1 MAGAAMKRKDIEPMN
16 LSKLFFLGALVLLV
30 LMGACESTTST
41 TELQTSDPVTPVG
54 SWSLRAFDLAG
65 GQTVLVSA
73 PERYQLD
80 LAEEGDAH
88 VRADCNFCNGSY
100 RVSGA
105 TLEMG
110 LLVCTL
116 AACPPGSLDG
126 EYLRA
131 LGSAS
136 SFEVTEGELS
146 VAYPDGVLR
155 FGPT

>member
-1 MAGAAMKRKDIEPMN
+1 MN
-16 LSKLFFLGALVLLV
+16 ESKLFFLGALVLLV
-30 LMGACESTTST
+30 LMGACASTTST
-41 TELQTSDPVTPVG
+41 TELETSDPATPVG
-54 SWSLRAFDLAG
+54 AWSLRAFDLAG
-65 GQTVLVSA
+65 GQTVLVPA
-73 PERYQLD
+73 PERYRLD
-80 LAEEGDAH
+80 LGEDGDAY

-100 RVSGA
+100 RATGT

-110 LLVCTL
+110 LLACTL

-136 SFEVTEGELS
+136 SFELTDEELS
-146 VAYPDGVLR
+146 VAFPDGVLR

>member
-1 MAGAAMKRKDIEPMN
+1 MIR
-16 LSKLFFLGALVLLV
+16 SKLFLSGALLLLV

-41 TELQTSDPVTPVG
+41 TELETPAPATPVG

-65 GQTVLVSA
+65 GQTVLVPA
-73 PERYQLD
+73 PERYQLSLGQD
-80 LAEEGDAH
+80 GEAH

-100 RVSGA
+100 RSSGA
-105 TLEMG
+105 ELEMG
-110 LLVCTL
+110 LLACTL

-136 SFEVTEGELS
+136 SFGVTEGEFS
-146 VAYPDGVLR
+146 VSYPDGVLR

>member
-1 MAGAAMKRKDIEPMN
+1 MKRKEIEPMN
-16 LSKLFFLGALVLLV
+16 QSKQLFWGALVFVV

-41 TELQTSDPVTPVG
+41 TELETSDPATPVG

-65 GQTVLVSA
+65 GQTVLVPT

-80 LAEEGDAH
+80 LGENGDAH

-100 RVSGA
+100 RSTGT

-110 LLVCTL
+110 LLACTL

-136 SFEVTEGELS
+136 SFAVTEEELS

>member
-1 MAGAAMKRKDIEPMN
+1 MKRKDIESMN
-16 LSKLFFLGALVLLV
+16 KSKQFFWGALVLLV
-30 LMGACESTTST
+30 LTGACESTTST
-41 TELQTSDPVTPVG
+41 TELQSSDPASPVG

-65 GQTVLVSA
+65 GQTVLVPS

-80 LAEEGDAH
+80 LGEDGDAH

-100 RVSGA
+100 RSSGA

-110 LLVCTL
+110 LLACTL

-136 SFEVTEGELS
+136 SFELSGGELS

>member
-1 MAGAAMKRKDIEPMN
+1 MKRKDLGPMKM
-16 LSKLFFLGALVLLV
+16 SKLFFLGALILLV

-41 TELQTSDPVTPVG
+41 TELETSDPATPAG

-65 GQTVLVSA
+65 GQTVLVPA
-73 PERYQLD
+73 PERYRLD
-80 LAEEGDAH
+80 LGENGDAH

-100 RVSGA
+100 RATGT

-110 LLVCTL
+110 LLACTL

-136 SFEVTEGELS
+136 SFEVTEGGLS

>member
-1 MAGAAMKRKDIEPMN
+1 MKQ
-16 LSKLFFLGALVLLV
+16 SKLFFLGALVLLV

-41 TELQTSDPVTPVG
+41 TELETPDLATPVG

-65 GQTVLVSA
+65 GQTVLVPA
-73 PERYQLD
+73 PERYQLA
-80 LAEEGDAH
+80 LGGDGGAH

-100 RVSGA
+100 RSSG
-105 TLEMG
+105 TSLEMG
-110 LLVCTL
+110 LLACTL

-126 EYLRA
+126 DYLRA

-136 SFEVTEGELS
+136 SFGVTDAELT

>member
-1 MAGAAMKRKDIEPMN
+1 MN
-16 LSKLFFLGALVLLV
+16 LSKLFFYGAPVLLV

-41 TELQTSDPVTPVG
+41 TQLGTTAPATPVG

-65 GQTVLVSA
+65 GQTVLVPA
-73 PERYQLD
+73 PERYQLS
-80 LAEEGDAH
+80 LGQEGDAH

-100 RVSGA
+100 RTSG
-105 TLEMG
+105 TDLEMG
-110 LLVCTL
+110 LLACTL

-126 EYLRA
+126 EFLRA

-136 SFEVTEGELS
+136 TFELTEGELS
-146 VAYPDGVLR
+146 VAYPNGVLR

>member
-1 MAGAAMKRKDIEPMN
+1 MRISN
-16 LSKLFFLGALVLLV
+16 LLFPGALVLLV

-41 TELQTSDPVTPVG
+41 TELGTSDPVTPVG

-65 GQTVLVSA
+65 GQTVLVPA
-73 PERYQLD
+73 PERYQLGLGED
-80 LAEEGDAH
+80 GDAH

-100 RVSGA
+100 RSSGA
-105 TLEMG
+105 ELEMG
-110 LLVCTL
+110 LLACTL

-136 SFEVTEGELS
+136 SFELTEGELS
-146 VAYPDGVLR
+146 VMYPDGVLR

>member
-1 MAGAAMKRKDIEPMN
+1 MTQ
-16 LSKLFFLGALVLLV
+16 SKLYFSGALLFLV

-41 TELQTSDPVTPVG
+41 TELETPAPATPVG
-54 SWSLRAFDLAG
+54 SWSLSAFDLAG
-65 GQTVLVSA
+65 GQTVLVPA
-73 PERYQLD
+73 PERYQLN
-80 LAEEGDAH
+80 LGQGGDAH
-88 VRADCNFCNGSY
+88 VRADCNFCNGTY
-100 RVSGA
+100 RSSG
-105 TLEMG
+105 TEIEMG
-110 LLVCTL
+110 LLACTL

-146 VAYPDGVLR
+146 VSYPDGVLR

>member
-1 MAGAAMKRKDIEPMN
+1 MKLEDPESMKN
-16 LSKLFFLGALVLLV
+16 SKLCWRGALVLLV
-30 LMGACESTTST
+30 LAGACASTTST
-41 TELQTSDPVTPVG
+41 TELTPVG

-65 GQTVLVSA
+65 GQTVLVPA
-73 PERYQLD
+73 PERYRLD
-80 LAEEGDAH
+80 LGEDGDAH

-100 RVSGA
+100 RSSGA

-110 LLVCTL
+110 LLACTL

-136 SFEVTEGELS
+136 SFELTEGQLS
-146 VAYPDGVLR
+146 IAYPDGVLR

>member
-1 MAGAAMKRKDIEPMN
+1 MN
-16 LSKLFFLGALVLLV
+16 QSKQFFWGALVLLV
-30 LMGACESTTST
+30 LTGACESTTST
-41 TELQTSDPVTPVG
+41 TELQSSDPASPVG

-65 GQTVLVSA
+65 GQTVLVPS

-80 LAEEGDAH
+80 LGEDGDAH

-100 RVSGA
+100 RATGA
-105 TLEMG
+105 TFEMG
-110 LLVCTL
+110 LLACTL

-136 SFEVTEGELS
+136 SFEVTEGGLS
-146 VAYPDGVLR
+146 LAYPDGVLR

>member
-1 MAGAAMKRKDIEPMN
+1 MKRKELESMN
-16 LSKLFFLGALVLLV
+16 QSKLLFLGALVLLV
-30 LMGACESTTST
+30 LTGACESTTST
-41 TELQTSDPVTPVG
+41 TALETSDPATPVG

-65 GQTVLVSA
+65 GQTVLVPA

-80 LAEEGDAH
+80 LGEDGDAH

-100 RVSGA
+100 RASGA
-105 TLEMG
+105 ALEMG
-110 LLVCTL
+110 LLACTL

-136 SFEVTEGELS
+136 SFEVTEGRLS
-146 VAYPDGVLR
+146 VMYPDGVLR

>member
-1 MAGAAMKRKDIEPMN
+1 MMN
-16 LSKLFFLGALVLLV
+16 PSKLFLSGALVLLA

-41 TELQTSDPVTPVG
+41 TELETPEPATPVG

-65 GQTVLVSA
+65 GQTVLVPA
-73 PERYQLD
+73 PERYQLSLGQD
-80 LAEEGDAH
+80 GDAH

-100 RVSGA
+100 RSSG
-105 TLEMG
+105 TELEMG
-110 LLVCTL
+110 LLACTL

-126 EYLRA
+126 EFLRA

-136 SFEVTEGELS
+136 TFEVTEGELS
-146 VAYPDGVLR
+146 VAYPNGVLR